1 MGLFD
6 FLKKVRNDKEI
17 ENKELVE
24 IPAKDE
30 VKREFEE
37 QVKVES
43 EVESKSEPQTKVAKE
58 TTPKSK
64 SSTKGKRKT
73 LVKEFD
79 ELVKEGNTEKL
90 KAVFEKCDINAYGG
104 YSKGNA
110 LSFDLPEEMM
120 QWLIEQGA
128 DIEYMD
134 QFGRTPLNS
143 HAAGVSDASAVI
155 SLIKLGAN
163 VNTKDHQ
170 KRTPLHFATSRGSLE
185 KVECLVNA
193 GADVHVKDSLGNT
206 PLESA
211 VLQASTIDIKEL
223 VVVAEYLFQHGVG
236 VTDNLQKY
244 MVQLGEDIEFR
255 RADISADLIEELD
268 DALGKMYSLFQV
280 EPVPRRVLYN
290 GKSRIVLKE
299 TRWQKQ
305 HEELWNLLVP
315 GSGHANT
322 VQGEVIRISGKVS
335 YEILDNGSMNWDSD
349 YKQLVNSWKD
359 YIHMGNP
366 LSEEQYKDADNILK
380 MIVKGDGD
388 DEELNRMAE
397 LSVNW
402 VVQNL
407 NPIPVED
414 VEYRR

>member
-58 TTPKSK
+58 ATSKSK
-64 SSTKGKRKT
+64 SGTKGKRKT

-110 LSFDLPEEMM
+110 LSFDLSEEMM

-185 KVECLVNA
+185 KVACLVNA
-193 GADVHVKDSLGNT
+193 GADVHAKDSLGNT

-211 VLQASTIDIKEL
+211 VLQASTIDIKGL
-223 VVVAEYLFQHGVG
+223 VVVAEYLFQHGVA

-255 RADISADLIEELD
+255 RADISVDLIEELD

-280 EPVPRRVLYN
+280 EPVPRRVLYD

-299 TRWQKQ
+299 IRWQKQ

-349 YKQLVNSWKD
+349 YKQLVNAWKD